1 MFEILCFFGDFFGDF
16 EKGFTFI
23 VWTLKY
29 FETDWMKGGFA
40 NKIREEKF
48 WLRDVI
54 SVCSHFDIRR
64 VRALYNNYLAILIG
78 FVSA

>member
-1 MFEILCFFGDFFGDF
+1 
-16 EKGFTFI
+16 
-23 VWTLKY
+23 
-29 FETDWMKGGFA
+29 MKGGFA